1 MPEFKVHELYPTPV
15 YDGHID
21 VKHEWLKFAM
31 NCEYQRMSSNN
42 GSYTNDFYILN
53 KMPDLKK
60 SIKEHFELYVR
71 KYLKVKSN
79 INFDFQN
86 SWINKHTK
94 GDKHMTILML
104 IVFLVGYIIYKS
116 VLKWATYFLKFN
128 LESNKITRYLLE
140 YDEIN
145 HINGCEYKLQ
155 PKPGFL
161 TFFPSHLVHSVEEN
175 LTDVDRYSL
184 PFNLHFSESKWG
196 DMESEVVFK

>member
-15 YDGHID
+15 YDGHLD

-94 GDKHMTILML
+94 GDKAHDHSHVNS
-104 IVFLVGYIIYKS
+104 VFSGVYYLQVGPKMGDII
-116 VLKWATYFLKFN
+116 F
-128 LESNKITRYLLE
+128 KIQ
-140 YDEIN
+140 I
-145 HINGCEYKLQ
+145 
-155 PKPGFL
+155 
-161 TFFPSHLVHSVEEN
+161 
-175 LTDVDRYSL
+175 
-184 PFNLHFSESKWG
+184 
-196 DMESEVVFK
+196 